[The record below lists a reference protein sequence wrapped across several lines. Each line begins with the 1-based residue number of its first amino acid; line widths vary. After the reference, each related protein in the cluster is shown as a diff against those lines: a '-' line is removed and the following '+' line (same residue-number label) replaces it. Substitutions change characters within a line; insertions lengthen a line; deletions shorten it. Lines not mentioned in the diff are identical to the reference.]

1 MEFTQ
6 WEVSEEDQD
15 LIKNQTCRVRIDIKI
30 YGVVGRVISFN
41 TAYLEGK
48 DKNGS
53 KEPKLKFLEHTFGDF
68 KIVGQDKMIGTTN
81 MKKVFKFINGKEG
94 RKEYYVD
101 KNQVIKESDILKTMI
116 WANAKASR
124 KIVLH
129 DTNSQTLEA
138 FLIFCY
144 TGNLLCISIYIITKV
159 NSSYHLCEKHSM
171 QR

>member
-1 MEFTQ
+1 MTLYISNPTPHIILGPNGQRGLEFTQ
-6 WEVSEEDQD
+6 WEVSEEDHD
-15 LIKNQTCRVRIDIKI
+15 LIKNKTCRIRIDIKI
-30 YGVVGRVISFN
+30 YGVIGSEISFN

-48 DKNGS
+48 DKNGN
-53 KEPKLKFLEHTFGDF
+53 KEPKLKFLERTFGDF

-81 MKKVFKFINGKEG
+81 MKKFFKFIDGKKG
-94 RKEYYVD
+94 RKDYYVD

-116 WANAKASR
+116 SANAKASR

-144 TGNLLCISIYIITKV
+144 TGNLLI
-159 NSSYHLCEKHSM
+159 
-171 QR
+171 

>member
-6 WEVSEEDQD
+6 WEVSEEDHD
-15 LIKNQTCRVRIDIKI
+15 LIKNKTCRIRIDIKI
-30 YGVVGRVISFN
+30 YGVIGSEISFN

-53 KEPKLKFLEHTFGDF
+53 KEPKLKFLEGTFGDF
-68 KIVGQDKMIGTTN
+68 KIVGQDKVIRLDKIG
-81 MKKVFKFINGKEG
+81 KG

-116 WANAKASR
+116 SANAKASR

-144 TGNLLCISIYIITKV
+144 TGNLL
-159 NSSYHLCEKHSM
+159 LF
-171 QR
+171 

>member
-15 LIKNQTCRVRIDIKI
+15 LIKNKTCRVRIDIKI
-30 YGVVGRVISFN
+30 YGVIGSEISFN

-48 DKNGS
+48 DTNGS

-81 MKKVFKFINGKEG
+81 MKKFFKFINGKEG

-144 TGNLLCISIYIITKV
+144 TGNLLCISIYIIT
-159 NSSYHLCEKHSM
+159 NGY
-171 QR
+171 